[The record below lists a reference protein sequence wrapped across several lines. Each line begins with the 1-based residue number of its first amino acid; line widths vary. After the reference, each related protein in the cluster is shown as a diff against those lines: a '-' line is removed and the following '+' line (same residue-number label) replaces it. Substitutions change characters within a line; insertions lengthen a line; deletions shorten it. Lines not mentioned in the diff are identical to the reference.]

1 MRWEMPGI
9 SDLRYKGWVV
19 RARGESLATLPH
31 LRHYNINTEQGSGE
45 RSINYSYHSD
55 NANTSQNNNY
65 THNIPGDLCCKYGD
79 FYRTPIHNWQFVRTK
94 FFLVLEFWCGQSN
107 ENVNVWI
114 LWCSALPSSGMTRLS
129 AIIPVTPGRWWYLC
143 KHSPRVSYFRVYT
156 NCPGNGGGDTLSHR
170 PQSGCQVFKWR

>member
-1 MRWEMPGI
+1 MRDAGNLWSEIKDELCEREERAWQPFPISGI
-9 SDLRYKGWVV
+9 IISILS
-19 RARGESLATLPH
+19 RGS
-31 LRHYNINTEQGSGE
+31 RE

-79 FYRTPIHNWQFVRTK
+79 FHRTPIHNWQFVRRK
-94 FFLVLEFWCGQSN
+94 FLLVLELWCGQSN

-156 NCPGNGGGDTLSHR
+156 NCPGNGGGDTLT
-170 PQSGCQVFKWR
+170 GCQVFKWR